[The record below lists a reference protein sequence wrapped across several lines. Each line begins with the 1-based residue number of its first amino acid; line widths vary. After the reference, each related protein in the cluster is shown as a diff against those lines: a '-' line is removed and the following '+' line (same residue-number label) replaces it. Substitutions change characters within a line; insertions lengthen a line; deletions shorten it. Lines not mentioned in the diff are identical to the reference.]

1 MCFAGGENEIE
12 GCEVREP
19 LKETR
24 KERHCLIDDSKR
36 ESKTVGDGEKL
47 FGDYGES
54 LQHVV
59 VVVAVAE
66 EFEDK
71 LP

>member
-1 MCFAGGENEIE
+1 
-12 GCEVREP
+12 EP
-19 LKETR
+19 SEETR
-24 KERHCLIDDSKR
+24 KERDCLMNDCER

-47 FGDYGES
+47 FRDYGER
-54 LQHVV
+54 LQRV
-59 VVVAVAE
+59 VVVAAE